1 MTRMKL
7 VHRDTLS
14 CEPILRRMPNGE
26 LLLVCQCGD
35 VTEPAPENRVYVFHS
50 GDDGN
55 TWSKPSLIRED
66 DGRAVYQ
73 TEVTVIGNKVIVYLT
88 LHNGGFVD
96 WTGNRM
102 VSTDNG
108 YTWTSIGPLPGYETF
123 TFPRGAIRLR
133 NGGLMM
139 AVQHYPVSA
148 QENERLRREKRPVFD
163 ADIDRVENNVLIS
176 HDEGEN
182 WEAFCGPIVM
192 MKGTTG
198 RKWVWSEPTILELKD
213 GRIAM
218 LLRVCGTGHLW
229 RSESVDGGHSFST
242 PVPASIPNPNNKPKL
257 LRLQDGRIALI
268 HTPNSTLGFGGR
280 NPLAV
285 WISEDEMETFPD
297 RRIIT
302 DFPGVFCYPDGFCED
317 DHIKFSIE
325 YNRHDILFM
334 DVDLGSMTRT
344 ASLSRF

>member
-35 VTEPAPENRVYVFHS
+35 VSEPAPGNRVYVFHS
-50 GDDGN
+50 ADDGE
-55 TWSKPSLIRED
+55 TWNRPALIRED

-73 TEVTVIGNKVIVYLT
+73 TEVTVIGGRVIVYLA
-88 LHNGGFVD
+88 LHNGRFVD
-96 WTGNRM
+96 WVGDRL
-102 VSTDNG
+102 VSDDCG
-108 YTWTSIGPLPGYETF
+108 YTWTSIGPLPGYETYA
-123 TFPRGAIRLR
+123 FPRGAIRLR

-139 AVQHYPVSA
+139 PVQHYPVSR
-148 QENERLRREKRPVFD
+148 QENERMRRENRMVFD
-163 ADIDRVENNVLIS
+163 AEVDRVENDVLLS
-176 HDEGEN
+176 HDEGES
-182 WEAFCGPIVM
+182 WEAFCGPQIM
-192 MKGTTG
+192 MKGATG

-213 GRIAM
+213 GRVVM
-218 LLRVCGTGHLW
+218 LLRVCGTGCLW
-229 RSESVDGGHSFST
+229 RSESVDGGRSFSLA
-242 PVPASIPNPNNKPKL
+242 VPTDIPNPNNKPKL

-268 HTPNSTLGFGGR
+268 HTPNSILGFAGR

-285 WISEDEMETFPD
+285 WLSEDEMKTFSE

-302 DFPGVFCYPDGFCED
+302 DFPGVFCYPDGFSEGG
-317 DHIKFSIE
+317 HVMFSIE

-334 DVDLGSMTRT
+334 DVDLSKG
-344 ASLSRF
+344 AKEP